1 MDLQTA
7 LELLYTD
14 ESLAADLDDQTAGPF
29 LKWAESQLPD
39 VLSRADAQ
47 SADGEDS
54 FTTFRR
60 LLKSM
65 ARYVAA
71 SAAGDAEMIAQR
83 SDQLRTMASQLA
95 LSAPVEA
102 MIQSAA
108 SDGPTLVAQ
117 LAAAPAA
124 TTLDAQSAPTAQP
137 AEAAPAIDA
146 TVDPSAAAYTPQDEP
161 TPQPEGEIAPP
172 AQPVVE
178 SSSSSAQPES
188 PAHGVEDSSH
198 ESAPDEPQSPRNL
211 FDMLRRAFDDARAA
225 KTPDDKE

>member
-29 LKWAESQLPD
+29 LKWAESQLPA

-54 FTTFRR
+54 FTAFRR

-65 ARYVAA
+65 TRYVAA
-71 SAAGDAEMIAQR
+71 SIAGDSEMAAQR
-83 SDQLRTMASQLA
+83 ADQLRTMASSLA

-108 SDGPTLVAQ
+108 ADGPTLIAQ
-117 LAAAPAA
+117 LAAAPPAA
-124 TTLDAQSAPTAQP
+124 ETP
-137 AEAAPAIDA
+137 AAPPTDA
-146 TVDPSAAAYTPQDEP
+146 LVEPLAAAYTPPDAP
-161 TPQPEGEIAPP
+161 TPQPEGQNPP
-172 AQPVVE
+172 SAQQVAE
-178 SSSSSAQPES
+178 AFASHTQPES
-188 PAHGVEDSSH
+188 PAQGTEGSPPAST
-198 ESAPDEPQSPRNL
+198 PDEPESPRNL

-225 KTPDDKE
+225 QSPDDKE

>member
-71 SAAGDAEMIAQR
+71 SAAGDTEIIAQR
-83 SDQLRTMASQLA
+83 ADQLRSLASQLA
-95 LSAPVEA
+95 LSTPVDA
-102 MIQSAA
+102 LIQSG
-108 SDGPTLVAQ
+108 STDGPTLVAQ
-117 LAAAPAA
+117 LAAAPSAA
-124 TTLDAQSAPTAQP
+124 SMDAQAAPHAQP
-137 AEAAPAIDA
+137 EPPVPAADAI
-146 TVDPSAAAYTPQDEP
+146 VEPSAAAYTPQGEP
-161 TPQPEGEIAPP
+161 TPQPEGQIAPP
-172 AQPVVE
+172 APTVE
-178 SSSSSAQPES
+178 EPMTSSDQPELAAHDVQDMS
-188 PAHGVEDSSH
+188 P
-198 ESAPDEPQSPRNL
+198 ESASDESQSPRNL
-211 FDMLRRAFDDARAA
+211 FDMLRRAFEDARAA
-225 KTPDDKE
+225 KTSDDKE